1 MNIFEQKQEDRRA
14 RLEQGSE
21 AATAR
26 SDQAY
31 EASRRATQ
39 GIEMGQPIL
48 VGHHS
53 EGRHR
58 GALKRSDSAMR
69 RSVEETRYAEE
80 LARKAAAVGTGGISS
95 DDPDALAKLR
105 AKVDMLRANQEKMKG
120 ANKAIKAN
128 KTPETQTAAL
138 VSLGYSESEAYALL
152 NPRFSNRPGYPA
164 YALTNNNANIRQTEK
179 RIQSLEVATQRES
192 VETEGEGYSYHE
204 DTDENRVMFR
214 FPSKPDAGTRQKLK
228 DEGFKFSPGREGSPW
243 VRKMTGN
250 GLMAGYRVRNWL
262 DAQPKNN
269 DI

>member
-1 MNIFEQKQEDRRA
+1 MNSYEEKQEGRRA
-14 RLEQGSE
+14 RLEQGAA
-21 AATAR
+21 AATER
-26 SDQAY
+26 SNQAY

-58 GALKRSDSAMR
+58 GALKRSDNAMR
-69 RSVEETRYAEE
+69 RSVEETQRAEE
-80 LARKAAAVGTGGISS
+80 LARRAASVGTGGISS
-95 DDPDALAKLR
+95 DDPDALVKLR
-105 AKVDMLRANQEKMKG
+105 AKVEGLKADQERMKA
-120 ANKAIKAN
+120 ANKAIRAN

-138 VSLGYSESEAYALL
+138 VALGYTESAAHGLL

-164 YALTNNNANIRQTEK
+164 YKLTNNNANIRQTEK
-179 RIQSLEVATQRES
+179 RIQALEVAVQRES
-192 VETEGEGYSYHE
+192 VEVEGVGYSYHE
-204 DTDENRVMFR
+204 DSDENRVMFR
-214 FPSKPDAGTRQKLK
+214 FPGKPDADTRQKLK

-262 DAQPKNN
+262 DARPKNN
-269 DI
+269 A

>member
-1 MNIFEQKQEDRRA
+1 MNSYEKKQEDRRA
-14 RLEQGSE
+14 RLEQGAE

-31 EASRRATQ
+31 EASRRAVS

-69 RSVEETRYAEE
+69 RSVEESKRADE
-80 LARKAAAVGTGGISS
+80 LTRKAASVGAGGISS
-95 DDPDALAKLR
+95 DDPDAIVKLR
-105 AKVDMLRANQEKMKG
+105 AKVESLKALQEKMK
-120 ANKAIKAN
+120 ATNKAIKAN

-138 VSLGYSESEAYALL
+138 VAMGYSESEAFGLL
-152 NPRFSNRPGYPA
+152 NPRFSNRPGFPA
-164 YALTNNNANIRQTEK
+164 YTLTNNNANIRQTEK

-192 VETEGEGYSYHE
+192 VEAEGEGYSYQE

-214 FPSKPDAGTRQKLK
+214 FPGKPDVETRQKLK

-262 DAQPKNN
+262 DDRSKNKA
-269 DI
+269 